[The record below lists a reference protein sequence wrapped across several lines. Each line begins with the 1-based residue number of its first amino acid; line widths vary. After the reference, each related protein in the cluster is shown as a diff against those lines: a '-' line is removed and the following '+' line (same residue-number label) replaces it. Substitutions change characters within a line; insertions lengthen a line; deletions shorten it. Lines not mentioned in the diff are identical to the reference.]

1 MGSPDK
7 PSVSERFVDAFGR
20 APDGVWSAPGRVN
33 IIGEFTDLNDG
44 FVLPV
49 ALPFTARA
57 AVVRRHDSIV
67 RVATAQP
74 VSGGATQVRAELGRL
89 QPGSGGW
96 AGYVLGVIWALAEVG
111 APVTGVDVLIDSDV
125 PIGAGLSSSAA
136 LECSVALALHD
147 LGGLSLSL
155 RDLARLAQRAE
166 NDFVGVPTGIMDQ
179 TASLFCR
186 ALHALFLDT
195 RSLEIRH
202 VPFDLEAEGL
212 ALLVVNTG
220 VKHALGSSA
229 YAQRRRECELA
240 AQQLGVPALRDV
252 EPAAIDTALA
262 QLSDEVVRRRA
273 RHVISEQGR
282 VLEVVELLDSGHGAA
297 IGPILTAGHRSLRDD
312 FEVSCPELNAVVDVA
327 LENGALGA
335 RMTGGGFG
343 GSALVLLE
351 REAAGPV
358 TRAISAAFAD
368 RGYGSPQPMT
378 VTASGGATR
387 LR

>member
-1 MGSPDK
+1 
-7 PSVSERFVDAFGR
+7 
-20 APDGVWSAPGRVN
+20 VN
-33 IIGEFTDLNDG
+33 LIGEFTDYNEG
-44 FVLPV
+44 YVLPL
-49 ALPFTARA
+49 ALPYAARA
-57 AVVRRHDSIV
+57 SVARRGNGLVGIASAQRSDRSEMTVVEARIDSL
-67 RVATAQP
+67 
-74 VSGGATQVRAELGRL
+74 E
-89 QPGSGGW
+89 PGTSGW
-96 AGYVLGVIWALAEVG
+96 ASYVLGVVWALREAGADLGGLEVH
-111 APVTGVDVLIDSDV
+111 IDSDV

-147 LGGLSLSL
+147 LFGLSFSL
-155 RDLARLAQRAE
+155 QELACLAQKAE
-166 NDFVGVPTGIMDQ
+166 NEYVGVPTGVMDQ
-179 TASLFCR
+179 TASMRCE
-186 ALHALFLDT
+186 AGHALFLDT
-195 RSLEIRH
+195 RTLEVRQ
-202 VPFDLEAEGL
+202 VPFDLEAAGL
-212 ALLVVNTG
+212 KLLVVNTG

-229 YAQRRRECELA
+229 YAQRRRECEFA